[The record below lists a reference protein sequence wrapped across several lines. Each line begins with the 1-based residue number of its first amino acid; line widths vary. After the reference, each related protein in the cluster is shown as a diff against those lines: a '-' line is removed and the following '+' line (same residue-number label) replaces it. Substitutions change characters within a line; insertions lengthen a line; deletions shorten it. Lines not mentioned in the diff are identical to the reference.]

1 MAALKDKGVVMAV
14 CAMMAVCALGAVAI
28 MPDDSHAANPNR
40 GTYTFQVYEGQSFTL
55 EMPRSDGTV
64 DHLTNAPSWVQKSG
78 IYQLSGT
85 APSNVGE
92 RAEFTVT
99 LGYNTGMSVVYSD
112 ITVIIEVIAVPQVD
126 FSSPGI
132 TITPD
137 NNARGA
143 TYSVSE
149 DKAIRINMGEYGFK
163 MPGWWWTEVHQV
175 YLTGDTHGF
184 MQRDGYYEGQLN
196 EGSYTFTINVGNKA
210 QFDFYVNVSAATRN
224 VTFNAN
230 GGSVANGSMT
240 VGWGD
245 DFTLPEVTR
254 ENFSFAGW
262 YDEDGHLVGFAGQ
275 TYRTYADR
283 TLTARWAAEANVQD
297 VTVIANN
304 TVNITPTTDPNATI
318 TVEGADWLTVMGNL
332 VTGIAPGQA
341 GDYKVTLTVS
351 GANADP
357 MTVEFTVHVISQLQP
372 TNSPSNGAIVLI
384 VG

>member
-28 MPDDSHAANPNR
+28 MPGDTFAATQEER
-40 GTYTFQVYEGQSFTL
+40 
-55 EMPRSDGTV
+55 
-64 DHLTNAPSWVQKSG
+64 HLTFTVYAGQYANIELPSKGYDGIYSIEDAPSWIGEVGDYAVGGNVPDSP
-78 IYQLSGT
+78 GT
-85 APSNVGE
+85 SVTFKVIMIRSLTGHADSWHT
-92 RAEFTVT
+92 TVT
-99 LGYNTGMSVVYSD
+99 LN
-112 ITVIIEVIAVPQVD
+112 IIEAPNVD
-126 FSSPGI
+126 FSSPGLI
-132 TITPD
+132 VTPD
-137 NNARGA
+137 ANSNGA
-143 TYSVSE
+143 TYTVSE
-149 DKAIRINMGEYGFK
+149 DQAIRVLKGRYGYK
-163 MPGWWWTEVHQV
+163 LPGWWWSEVHDAT
-175 YLTGDTHGF
+175 LTGDTNGLVE
-184 MQRDGYYEGQLN
+184 RSDYWEGHLTA
-196 EGSYTFTINVGNKA
+196 GSYTFTVDVGNKA
-210 QFDFYVNVSAATRN
+210 TFNFYVNVTEATR
-224 VTFNAN
+224 TLSLNAN
-230 GGSVANGSMT
+230 GGSVANSTIT

-245 DFTLPEVTR
+245 DFSLPDVTR

-262 YDEDGHLVGFAGQ
+262 YYGNEFVGYAGQ
-275 TYRTYADR
+275 SYRLYEDR

-318 TVEGADWLTVMGNL
+318 TIEGADWLTVMGNL